1 MIINEPIDALRFRF
15 GFNYIVFLIKTIFQE
30 MFLWK
35 LQLRDY
41 LQLKEE
47 EANLWIGFFKLT

>member
-15 GFNYIVFLIKTIFQE
+15 VFNYIVFLIKTIFQE

-41 LQLKEE
+41 LQLNKE
-47 EANLWIGFFKLT
+47 EANYV